1 MTANDIDLATHLAQ
15 IHRQALGDQVYVRWE
30 DLNEEA
36 IASSVTAIIAVLA
49 ELHHKN
55 LLVPDGGRPL
65 TAEQWA
71 HYQRMAA
78 DPRFAELSSDAIGVV
93 KWPANPLL
101 APAEKPRTHTPPQR
115 NPVTGK
121 TRITVQR
128 ACNRCGRNLGD
139 ATEKELDAS
148 VNGTPLPDVHDE
160 CGCDVSPAVPAPNE
174 TEWPSL
180 NVVPASVFAVKDRN
194 GFEWRRRSNGTFCGR
209 ADCGNGHPDLGP
221 FVADKER

>member
-36 IASSVTAIIAVLA
+36 MASSVTAIIAVLA

-93 KWPANPLL
+93 KWPANPPL
-101 APAEKPRTHTPPQR
+101 APAEKPRTHTPPQH

-160 CGCDVSPAVPAPNE
+160 CGFNASP
-174 TEWPSL
+174 
-180 NVVPASVFAVKDRN
+180 VVPDINEIGTWPNLPTGPNSAVAVNDRFGDECSPSSDDRRIRASSGVPVA
-194 GFEWRRRSNGTFCGR
+194 RSI
-209 ADCGNGHPDLGP
+209 DC
-221 FVADKER
+221 

>member
-1 MTANDIDLATHLAQ
+1 MTANGIDLATHLAQ

-49 ELHHKN
+49 ELHHQN

-78 DPRFAELSSDAIGVV
+78 DPRLAELSRDALGVV
-93 KWPANPLL
+93 KWPANPPL
-101 APAEKPRTHTPPQR
+101 A
-115 NPVTGK
+115 
-121 TRITVQR
+121 
-128 ACNRCGRNLGD
+128 
-139 ATEKELDAS
+139 
-148 VNGTPLPDVHDE
+148 
-160 CGCDVSPAVPAPNE
+160 NE
-174 TEWPSL
+174 TEWPGL
-180 NVVPASVFAVKDRN
+180 NAVPASVFAVKDRN
-194 GFEWRRRSNGTFCGR
+194 GFQWRRRSNGTFCGR